1 MHIISSQQQH
11 AVSYQYQRQETTLT
25 ASAPLIAPATEPP
38 KNEAPPTSEQPTE
51 PTIDALLVNE
61 NKREHVTASLA
72 DDALALTNNLF
83 LRIAALILEKITGH
97 AIETIDHDAFE
108 IDPSQNPIETP
119 SEAPPP
125 EQLNL
130 SMVHVAESESLHY
143 QSSGSVTTADG
154 REIQFNYRM
163 QMARQFESFSLSAG
177 IGKPT
182 DPLLFVR
189 PASAPTLNPP
199 SAPQDSPVALPQTA
213 SGSGY
218 LIQDHDGDGQF
229 SGKEELIG
237 GLSGNA
243 FGDLSAM
250 DEDGNGFIDEG
261 DTAFFNIYIYE
272 PGKPLQSLQQAG
284 VGALSLSTQATP
296 YHYKQGD
303 DTYARMVASSA
314 ALMEDGRVAGLHQID
329 LFS

>member
-25 ASAPLIAPATEPP
+25 ASAPLINPATEPP
-38 KNEAPPTSEQPTE
+38 KNEAPTPPKQPTE
-51 PTIDALLVNE
+51 RAVEALLVNE
-61 NKREHVTASLA
+61 NKREQATASLA

-83 LRIAALILEKITGH
+83 LRIAALILEKLTGH
-97 AIETIDHDAFE
+97 PIEIIDNDAFE
-108 IDPSQNPIETP
+108 IEASQPPIEKPNEDT
-119 SEAPPP
+119 SP
-125 EQLNL
+125 EQLTI
-130 SMVHVAESESLHY
+130 SMVHVAESESLNY

-154 REIQFNYRM
+154 REIQFNYNM
-163 QMARQFESFSLSAG
+163 QMSRQFESLSLSAG

-189 PASAPTLNPP
+189 PASAPTLN
-199 SAPQDSPVALPQTA
+199 SPTATQANPEPLPQTA

-218 LIQDHDGDGQF
+218 LVQDNDGDGQF

-243 FGDLSAM
+243 FSELAAM

-284 VGALSLSTQATP
+284 VGALSLNTQATP